1 MSDRVR
7 RLETVEIPLIRV
19 AGSILLSFAVL
30 LHQRFLLDERSFVP
44 WLFVTALLAFYA
56 AAAWGLVT
64 VFYDRV
70 NLTKALFAGDLV
82 IWTVAIYATG
92 AESSWLFFI
101 LLMRVADQVRTTFR
115 RCLWFAGFATACY
128 AGLLLWVQV
137 VDGRPVATAEAVVKT
152 LTILCAG
159 IYISLAA
166 RSTEAQRER
175 LTVAIR
181 TAREASRRAEEASAA
196 KSEFLANMS
205 HEMRTPLHGVLG
217 MLQLAIDE
225 ETRST
230 NVRRLELARR
240 SAESLLATV
249 DEILD
254 LAKIEARKVE
264 LEPLYF
270 SIRELLTETMKSVA
284 VPAAAKALTLAYYVE
299 PEVRST
305 VWGDPVRLRQVIV
318 NLVGNAIK
326 FTPAGGEI
334 AVQVMRADREHLRFE
349 VRDSGIGIE
358 EAWRERIFQPFTQ
371 GDNSHGRRYGGT
383 GLGLAIV
390 SRLVGA
396 MGGRIE
402 LTSVPSKGS
411 TFIFDVAMPGDP
423 AGTIPP
429 RPSWEVNLAGRS
441 VLVVEPNETSRH
453 FLAEMLRHRGLVVS
467 SCATADDVPEGDYD
481 CAVTADPRVLV
492 EPKVIV
498 NSPIDHVADELVRVM
513 RPVGE
518 RELLESVAVVLGLLP
533 RRVEYTLRRQQPAEG
548 AISVLVVED
557 NPVSQEFAA
566 EALRRMGHRAMIVA
580 DGDEALSVMTAN
592 RFDLVLMDV
601 QMPGIDGLEAT
612 RTYRGNGGRTPIVG
626 LTANTRREDRDACLE
641 AGMNAVLTKPLDARQ
656 LASIIRQ
663 VTGVESIVEAVGGNM
678 SLLAKVSDAFA
689 KQTPPLLATM
699 RQAMTTRDGESLY
712 QSAHKLKGSI
722 SNFAEETAAGLAQEM
737 ESAARIADFEKAAA
751 LMPRLEA
758 AVGDLERRME
768 AALG

>member
-1 MSDRVR
+1 
-7 RLETVEIPLIRV
+7 
-19 AGSILLSFAVL
+19 
-30 LHQRFLLDERSFVP
+30 
-44 WLFVTALLAFYA
+44 
-56 AAAWGLVT
+56 
-64 VFYDRV
+64 
-70 NLTKALFAGDLV
+70 V
-82 IWTVAIYATG
+82 I
-92 AESSWLFFI
+92 
-101 LLMRVADQVRTTFR
+101 
-115 RCLWFAGFATACY
+115 
-128 AGLLLWVQV
+128 
-137 VDGRPVATAEAVVKT
+137 
-152 LTILCAG
+152 
-159 IYISLAA
+159 
-166 RSTEAQRER
+166 
-175 LTVAIR
+175 
-181 TAREASRRAEEASAA
+181 
-196 KSEFLANMS
+196 
-205 HEMRTPLHGVLG
+205 G
-217 MLQLAIDE
+217 MLQLATDDDLPEATI
-225 ETRST
+225 
-230 NVRRLELARR
+230 RRLETARG
-240 SAESLLATV
+240 SAETLMAMIDDV
-249 DEILD
+249 LD
-254 LAKIEARKVE
+254 FSRIEARKLD
-264 LEPLYF
+264 LEPVYF
-270 SIRELLTETMKSVA
+270 PLRRFVTDTMKSVSSL
-284 VPAAAKALTLAYYVE
+284 AAAKKLTLSYYVR
-299 PEVRST
+299 PECPET
-305 VWGDPVRLRQVIV
+305 VWGDPVRLRQILF

-334 AVQVMRADREHLRFE
+334 AVQVTRADRERLRFE

-429 RPSWEVNLAGRS
+429 RPSWETSLAGRS

-453 FLAEMLRHRGLVVS
+453 FIAEMLRHRGLTVT
-467 SCATADDVPEGDYD
+467 SCETADDVPEGDYD
-481 CAVTADPRVLV
+481 CTVTADPRVLV
-492 EPKVIV
+492 EPRVIV
-498 NSPIDHVADELVRVM
+498 NSPIDHVAEELVRVM

-518 RELLESVAVVLGLLP
+518 RELLESIAVVLGLLP

-548 AISVLVVED
+548 ALSILVVED

-580 DGDEALSVMTAN
+580 DGHEALSVMSAT

-601 QMPGIDGLEAT
+601 QMPGINGLEAT
-612 RTYRGNGGRTPIVG
+612 RTFRGNGGRTPIVG

-678 SLLAKVSDAFA
+678 TLLAKVSDAFA
-689 KQTPPLLATM
+689 KQTPPLLASM

-712 QSAHKLKGSI
+712 QSVHKLKGSI
-722 SNFAEETAAGLAQEM
+722 SNFAEETAVGLAQEM
-737 ESAARIADFEKAAA
+737 EAAARIADFEKAAA